1 MAASALSAG
10 QHVDLSDYLDDHIP
24 PSLQHTEGPK
34 HHTDTMA
41 ALFRD
46 FSFDA
51 PSPSLADHEAERALM
66 NCSPTSIPT
75 TPVHPYSRLPTPPPC
90 TMGDLAQLM
99 GGQNLF
105 ISTSRSQHIPSA
117 PPTPPGEDDT
127 FPAEQLDPQA
137 PRPTYCRASASIMR
151 MQRQA
156 NSRLQCCSSQARDI
170 SRLVRMIQQ
179 EEQCNVS
186 DTNARSASASAVV
199 SAGDDEGIDMD
210 YDCPLRVTEPLY
222 SRPLYRA
229 GDRHNDNVRVSKNV
243 RMRKRS
249 STTQETKE
257 RRKTK

>member
-1 MAASALSAG
+1 MA
-10 QHVDLSDYLDDHIP
+10 
-24 PSLQHTEGPK
+24 T
-34 HHTDTMA
+34 
-41 ALFRD
+41 LFRD

-51 PSPSLADHEAERALM
+51 ASPSLADHEAERALM
-66 NCSPTSIPT
+66 NCSPTSKST
-75 TPVHPYSRLPTPPPC
+75 TPEHPYSRPLTPPPC
-90 TMGDLAQLM
+90 TMSDLAQLM

-105 ISTSRSQHIPSA
+105 ISTSRSQNTPVG
-117 PPTPPGEDDT
+117 PPTPPSEDDT
-127 FPAEQLDPQA
+127 FPTEQLDPHA

-170 SRLVRMIQQ
+170 SKLVRMIQE
-179 EEQCNVS
+179 EEQCNV
-186 DTNARSASASAVV
+186 NEPAVRSASTVATVESV
-199 SAGDDEGIDMD
+199 DDEGVDMD
-210 YDCPLRVTEPLY
+210 YDCSLRVTVPLF

-249 STTQETKE
+249 STAKETRE

>member
-1 MAASALSAG
+1 M
-10 QHVDLSDYLDDHIP
+10 
-24 PSLQHTEGPK
+24 
-34 HHTDTMA
+34 

-51 PSPSLADHEAERALM
+51 PSPSLADHAAERALM
-66 NCSPTSIPT
+66 NCSPTSMPT
-75 TPVHPYSRLPTPPPC
+75 TPEHPYSRPLTPPPC

-105 ISTSRSQHIPSA
+105 ISTSRSQEIPA
-117 PPTPPGEDDT
+117 GPPTPPSEDDT
-127 FPAEQLDPQA
+127 FPTEQLDPQA

-156 NSRLQCCSSQARDI
+156 NSRLQCCSSAARDI
-170 SRLVRMIQQ
+170 SKLVRMIQQ

-186 DTNARSASASAVV
+186 EATTRSASTSVTV
-199 SAGDDEGIDMD
+199 EAGDDEGIDMD
-210 YDCPLRVTEPLY
+210 YDCSLRVTEPLF

-229 GDRHNDNVRVSKNV
+229 GDRHNDSVRVSKNV

-249 STTQETKE
+249 STAKEPKE
-257 RRKTK
+257 RRKTR

>member
-1 MAASALSAG
+1 
-10 QHVDLSDYLDDHIP
+10 
-24 PSLQHTEGPK
+24 
-34 HHTDTMA
+34 MA

-75 TPVHPYSRLPTPPPC
+75 NPEHPYSRPMTPPPC

-105 ISTSRSQHIPSA
+105 ISTSRSQHTPA
-117 PPTPPGEDDT
+117 GPPTPPSEDDT
-127 FPAEQLDPQA
+127 FPTEHLDPRA

-156 NSRLQCCSSQARDI
+156 NTRLQCCSSQARDI

-186 DTNARSASASAVV
+186 DTDARSASASAAVA
-199 SAGDDEGIDMD
+199 AGDDEGIDMD
-210 YDCPLRVTEPLY
+210 YDCSMRVTEPLF

-229 GDRHNDNVRVSKNV
+229 GDRHNDNARVSKNV

-249 STTQETKE
+249 STARETKE

>member
-1 MAASALSAG
+1 
-10 QHVDLSDYLDDHIP
+10 
-24 PSLQHTEGPK
+24 
-34 HHTDTMA
+34 MA

-75 TPVHPYSRLPTPPPC
+75 TPEHPYSRPLTPPPC
-90 TMGDLAQLM
+90 TMGDLAQLL

-105 ISTSRSQHIPSA
+105 ISTSRSQQYIPA
-117 PPTPPGEDDT
+117 GPPTPPSEDDT
-127 FPAEQLDPQA
+127 FPTEQQDSQA

-186 DTNARSASASAVV
+186 DTDARSASASAAVA
-199 SAGDDEGIDMD
+199 AGDDEGIDMD
-210 YDCPLRVTEPLY
+210 YDCSLRVTEPLF

-229 GDRHNDNVRVSKNV
+229 GDRHNDNVRVNKIV

-249 STTQETKE
+249 STARETKE